1 LEHPAIFFVQ
11 ILAVPTLMKIQLI
24 LRPNTCNKL
33 AYDFR
38 INHFTQTKGNVTKQE
53 TRHAYIH

>member
-1 LEHPAIFFVQ
+1 
-11 ILAVPTLMKIQLI
+11 MKIKWI

-38 INHFTQTKGNVTKQE
+38 INHFTQTKGKVEFLKLQLQTDK
-53 TRHAYIH
+53 TSTSKSAIIKT